1 MAALTAQFAGVA
13 VTARVTKSHAKRNL
27 AVRAGKY
34 DDELLETA
42 TKMTMPG
49 KGILAMDESNATC
62 GGRLEGV
69 GVENIEENRRRYRE
83 LLITAPNLGEHIGGA
98 ILFEETL
105 YQSCSDG
112 TSFVDALKAQ
122 GIYPGIK
129 VDKGLRPLANS
140 NGESWCQGMDDLA
153 DRAAAYY
160 EQGARFCKWRSV
172 VSIPQGPSKIAVR
185 DCAYGLAR
193 YAAVC
198 QNAGLVPIVE
208 PEILLDGDHDI
219 ERNFEVAAAAA
230 AVSVTTSVKAPPSG
244 FGSFH
249 QQYRIDGRLVAVGVV
264 DVLPL
269 CMSSKYCFWEPSLKA
284 LALGKLSSL
293 REMDWVREA
302 STHCP
307 TLRFYYMGFYIHTCP
322 KMRYK
327 ADYKPSELKCPV
339 RGAWVDFDGVAKHR
353 LNSGVFGPLAT
364 APAAPDASTA
374 AAREGRSAGADDGAT
389 GRAEAAASS
398 REEEEEGEEEEETD
412 DARTESITLGLV
424 AGNQVVECAA
434 LARLAP
440 GMPCAAVA
448 ALRHK
453 LQRWRAQAGP
463 VHEHIV
469 YLVHIDQLGM
479 EVAEEGDEDED
490 VDVEGA
496 DEDDEDEDDDD
507 DKDDD
512 DEEGSA
518 DMHV

>member
-1 MAALTAQFAGVA
+1 
-13 VTARVTKSHAKRNL
+13 
-27 AVRAGKY
+27 
-34 DDELLETA
+34 
-42 TKMTMPG
+42 
-49 KGILAMDESNATC
+49 
-62 GGRLEGV
+62 
-69 GVENIEENRRRYRE
+69 
-83 LLITAPNLGEHIGGA
+83 
-98 ILFEETL
+98 
-105 YQSCSDG
+105 
-112 TSFVDALKAQ
+112 
-122 GIYPGIK
+122 
-129 VDKGLRPLANS
+129 
-140 NGESWCQGMDDLA
+140 
-153 DRAAAYY
+153 
-160 EQGARFCKWRSV
+160 
-172 VSIPQGPSKIAVR
+172 
-185 DCAYGLAR
+185 
-193 YAAVC
+193 
-198 QNAGLVPIVE
+198 
-208 PEILLDGDHDI
+208 
-219 ERNFEVAAAAA
+219 
-230 AVSVTTSVKAPPSG
+230 VSVTTSVKAPPSG

-293 REMDWVREA
+293 REMDWVRAA

-353 LNSGVFGPLAT
+353 LNSGIFGPLAT
-364 APAAPDASTA
+364 APAAADASTA

-398 REEEEEGEEEEETD
+398 REEEEEEEETD

-434 LARLAP
+434 LSRVAP
-440 GMPCAAVA
+440 GLPCAAVA

-453 LQRWRAQAGP
+453 LRRWRAQAGP

-507 DKDDD
+507 DDEDE